1 MAIDSAKEYVD
12 FFINLNMG
20 NEVSLFSFA
29 NNEKMVLKQKLK
41 NKINQKEPIEKAI
54 SSLEIIIKEISEKGE
69 AEVLAKYQELDEK
82 DNG

>member
-20 NEVSLFSFA
+20 SEVSLLSFA
-29 NNEKMVLKQKLK
+29 NNERMVLKQKLK

-54 SSLEIIIKEISEKGE
+54 SSLEIIIKEIYENGE
-69 AEVLAKYQELDEK
+69 AEVLDKYQESDVK

>member
-20 NEVSLFSFA
+20 NEVSLLSFA

-54 SSLEIIIKEISEKGE
+54 SSLEVIIKEISEKGE
-69 AEVLAKYQELDEK
+69 VEVLAKYQELDEK

>member
-20 NEVSLFSFA
+20 NEVSLLSFA

-82 DNG
+82 NNG

>member
-20 NEVSLFSFA
+20 NEVSLLSFA

-41 NKINQKEPIEKAI
+41 NKINQKESIEKAI

-69 AEVLAKYQELDEK
+69 TEVLAKYQELDEK

>member
-1 MAIDSAKEYVD
+1 MAIDSAKQYVD

-20 NEVSLFSFA
+20 NEVSLLSFA

-54 SSLEIIIKEISEKGE
+54 SSLEIIIKEISKKGE
-69 AEVLAKYQELDEK
+69 AQVLAKYQELDEK

>member
-1 MAIDSAKEYVD
+1 MAIDSAKQYVD

-20 NEVSLFSFA
+20 NEVRLLSFA

-54 SSLEIIIKEISEKGE
+54 SSLEIIIKEISEMGE
-69 AEVLAKYQELDEK
+69 AVVLAKYQELDEK

>member
-1 MAIDSAKEYVD
+1 MAIDSAKQYVD
-12 FFINLNMG
+12 FFNNLNMG
-20 NEVSLFSFA
+20 NEVNLLSFA

-69 AEVLAKYQELDEK
+69 TEVLAKYQELDEK

>member
-20 NEVSLFSFA
+20 NEVSLLSFA

>member
-69 AEVLAKYQELDEK
+69 TEVLAKYQELDEK

>member
-1 MAIDSAKEYVD
+1 
-12 FFINLNMG
+12 MG
-20 NEVSLFSFA
+20 SEVSLLSFA
-29 NNEKMVLKQKLK
+29 NNERMVLKQKLK

-54 SSLEIIIKEISEKGE
+54 SSLEIIIKEISENGE

>member
-20 NEVSLFSFA
+20 NEVSLLSFA

-69 AEVLAKYQELDEK
+69 AQVLAKYQELDEK

>member
-20 NEVSLFSFA
+20 NEVSLLSFA

-54 SSLEIIIKEISEKGE
+54 SSF
-69 AEVLAKYQELDEK
+69 
-82 DNG
+82 

>member
-20 NEVSLFSFA
+20 NEVSLLSFA

-69 AEVLAKYQELDEK
+69 TEVLAKYQELDEK

>member
-20 NEVSLFSFA
+20 HEVSLLSFA

-54 SSLEIIIKEISEKGE
+54 SSLEVIIKEISEKGE

>member
-1 MAIDSAKEYVD
+1 MAIDSAKQYVD
-12 FFINLNMG
+12 FFNNLNMG
-20 NEVSLFSFA
+20 NEVNLLSFA

>member
-20 NEVSLFSFA
+20 NEVSLLSFA

-54 SSLEIIIKEISEKGE
+54 NSLEIIIKEISEKGE
-69 AEVLAKYQELDEK
+69 AVVLAKYQELDEK

>member
-1 MAIDSAKEYVD
+1 MAIDSAKQYVD
-12 FFINLNMG
+12 FFNNLNMG
-20 NEVSLFSFA
+20 NEVSLLSFA

-69 AEVLAKYQELDEK
+69 AQVLAKYQELDEK

>member
-1 MAIDSAKEYVD
+1 MAIDSAKQYVD

-20 NEVSLFSFA
+20 NEVSLLSFA

>member
-20 NEVSLFSFA
+20 NEVSLLSFA
-29 NNEKMVLKQKLK
+29 NNEKIVLKQKLK

>member
-20 NEVSLFSFA
+20 NEVSLLSFA
-29 NNEKMVLKQKLK
+29 NNEKIVLKQKLK

-69 AEVLAKYQELDEK
+69 TEVLAKYQELDEK

>member
-20 NEVSLFSFA
+20 NEVSLLSFA

-69 AEVLAKYQELDEK
+69 AVVLAKYQESDEK

>member
-20 NEVSLFSFA
+20 HEVSLLSFA

>member
-1 MAIDSAKEYVD
+1 MAIDSAKQYVD

-20 NEVSLFSFA
+20 NEVSLLSFA

-69 AEVLAKYQELDEK
+69 AQVLAKYQELDEK

>member
-20 NEVSLFSFA
+20 NEVSLLSFA

-69 AEVLAKYQELDEK
+69 TEVLAKYQELDEK
-82 DNG
+82 NNG

>member
-1 MAIDSAKEYVD
+1 MAIDSAKQYVD

-20 NEVSLFSFA
+20 NEVRLLSFA

-69 AEVLAKYQELDEK
+69 AQVLTKYQKVDEK

>member
-20 NEVSLFSFA
+20 NEVSLLSFA
-29 NNEKMVLKQKLK
+29 NNERMVLKQKLK

-69 AEVLAKYQELDEK
+69 AEVLAKYQESDEK

>member
-20 NEVSLFSFA
+20 NEVSLLSFA
-29 NNEKMVLKQKLK
+29 NNEKIVLKQKLK

-69 AEVLAKYQELDEK
+69 TEVLAKQQELDEK

>member
-20 NEVSLFSFA
+20 NEVSLLSFA

-69 AEVLAKYQELDEK
+69 AAVLAKYQKVDEK

>member
-20 NEVSLFSFA
+20 NEVSLLSFA

-41 NKINQKEPIEKAI
+41 NKINHKEPIEKAI

>member
-1 MAIDSAKEYVD
+1 MVIDSAKEYVD

-20 NEVSLFSFA
+20 NEVSLLSFA

>member
-1 MAIDSAKEYVD
+1 MVIDSAKEYVD

-20 NEVSLFSFA
+20 NEVRLLSFA

>member
-20 NEVSLFSFA
+20 SEVSLLSFA
-29 NNEKMVLKQKLK
+29 NNERMVLKQKLK

-54 SSLEIIIKEISEKGE
+54 SSLEIIIKEISENGE
-69 AEVLAKYQELDEK
+69 AEVLDKYQESDVK

>member
-1 MAIDSAKEYVD
+1 MAIDSAKQYVD

-20 NEVSLFSFA
+20 NEVSLLSFA

-69 AEVLAKYQELDEK
+69 TEVLAKYQELDEK